1 MGAEASP
8 SGGAALPGRQ
18 GEEAPGCA
26 PDAPRRSFRLVL
38 EFDGAGFSGWQRQP
52 VDRTVQAVVEAALS
66 RILCAPVA
74 VVGSGR
80 TDAGVHARG
89 LLASFEAATALRV
102 EELARALDALLP
114 EDVGVVSLGEA
125 APGFHARIHAAW
137 KWYRYTW
144 LRSRRRQVHLRRTA
158 WRVGAALDVAAMDRA
173 LHAVRG
179 RHDFA
184 AFQSSGSP
192 RTSTVR
198 TILGARLLEEGDLL
212 HLDLVADGFLYG
224 MVRAVAGTLLEV
236 GRGAR
241 TPEAVVTLVGSRD
254 RTRAGAAAPAHGL
267 VLVAAGTAAE
277 PLPAFVD
284 PSLAA
289 GLESGHAA
297 TSPAPRGERTEP
309 CES

>member
-1 MGAEASP
+1 MEPAP
-8 SGGAALPGRQ
+8 SRT
-18 GEEAPGCA
+18 
-26 PDAPRRSFRLVL
+26 FRLVL

-52 VDRTVQAVVEAALS
+52 EDRTVQAVVEEALA
-66 RILCAPVA
+66 RILGAPVA

-89 LLASFEAATALRV
+89 LLASFSAATGLRV
-102 EELARALDALLP
+102 AALERALDAVLP
-114 EDVGVVSLGEA
+114 EDVGVVSLQEE
-125 APGFHARIHAAW
+125 APGFHARIHARW

-144 LRSRRRQVHLRRTA
+144 LRSPRRRVHLRRTA
-158 WRVGAALDVAAMDRA
+158 CRVGAALDVAAMERA
-173 LHAVRG
+173 LSAVRG

-192 RTSTVR
+192 RKSTVR
-198 TILGARLLEEGDLL
+198 TIVGARLVTEDDLL

-236 GRGAR
+236 GRGVRA
-241 TPEAVVTLVGSRD
+241 PETVAALLASRD
-254 RTRAGAAAPAHGL
+254 RRRAGPAAPAHGL
-267 VLVAAGTAAE
+267 TLVAAGTASEAH
-277 PLPAFVD
+277 PAFVD

-289 GLESGHAA
+289 ALESGQTDPA
-297 TSPAPRGERTEP
+297 TAPRGERTEP

>member
-1 MGAEASP
+1 MTVP
-8 SGGAALPGRQ
+8 LSGERDSGR
-18 GEEAPGCA
+18 AMP
-26 PDAPRRSFRLVL
+26 RSFRLVL
-38 EFDGAGFSGWQRQP
+38 EFDGAEFSGWQRQRD
-52 VDRTVQAVVEAALS
+52 DRTVQAVVEAALS
-66 RILCAPVA
+66 RVLGGEVA

-89 LLASFEAATALRV
+89 MLASFEARTALPV
-102 EELARALDALLP
+102 AELARALDALLP
-114 EDVGVVSLGEA
+114 KDVGVVSLGEE
-125 APGFHARIHAAW
+125 APGFHARIHATW

-144 LRSRRRQVHLRRTA
+144 LRSRRRRVHYRRTA
-158 WRVGAALDVAAMDRA
+158 WHVPPTLSVPAMRQALEA
-173 LHAVRG
+173 LRG

-192 RTSTVR
+192 RRSTVR
-198 TILGARLLEEGDLL
+198 TISGARLVEEDDLL

-224 MVRAVAGTLLEV
+224 MVRAIAGTLLEV
-236 GRGAR
+236 GRGVRA
-241 TPEAVVTLVGSRD
+241 PEDLDALLRARD
-254 RTRAGAAAPAHGL
+254 RTRAGPAAPAHGL
-267 VLVAAGTAAE
+267 VLVAAGTAE
-277 PLPAFVD
+277 DPCPAFVA